1 VERRERDALYEQA
14 VAEHGAVIRR
24 LARGYEADPE
34 RRRDLLQEIHVE
46 LWRSLESFDGRCGLR
61 TWVYRIA
68 HNVSAS
74 HIVRQRRVASRLV
87 DLEALEAEPAR
98 IDEETRADHR
108 HAAQK
113 LLDLI
118 HQLRPADREI
128 VLLYLEGETAAQI
141 ADVTGLSA
149 SNIGTRI
156 HRIKKLLQQQ
166 LVEGNSH
173 ERR

>member
-1 VERRERDALYEQA
+1 MERRERDALYEQA
-14 VAEHGAVIRR
+14 VAEHAGVIRR

-34 RRRDLLQEIHVE
+34 RRRDLLQDIHLE

-61 TWVYRIA
+61 TWVYRVA

-74 HIVRQRRVASRLV
+74 HITRQRRVASRLV
-87 DLEALEAEPAR
+87 DLEVLDVEPAP
-98 IDEETRADHR
+98 IDEETHAGYR
-108 HAAQK
+108 HSAQK

-118 HQLRPADREI
+118 HQLRPTDREI

-149 SNIGTRI
+149 SNIGTKI

-166 LVEGNSH
+166 YVEGNSH

>member
-1 VERRERDALYEQA
+1 MERREQDALYEQM
-14 VAEHGAVIRR
+14 VAEHGVAIRR

-46 LWRSLESFDGRCGLR
+46 LWRSLELFDGRCALR

-74 HIVRQRRVASRLV
+74 HIVRQRRLSSRLV
-87 DLEALEAEPAR
+87 DLEALEVEPTPL
-98 IDEETRADHR
+98 DEETRADHR

-113 LLDLI
+113 LLGLI
-118 HQLRPADREI
+118 HRLRPADREI

-141 ADVTGLSA
+141 ADMTGLSA
-149 SNIGTRI
+149 SNIATKI

-166 LVEGNSH
+166 LRQEELS
-173 ERR
+173 